1 METLLIKE
9 KQDLQKR
16 LNEATAKLQY
26 YSTLAMQLEGA
37 ILHCDEMLKK
47 IKDDSKT
54 DSKAGSEAGSK

>member
-1 METLLIKE
+1 MEKLLNSE

-16 LNEATAKLQY
+16 LNEAVSKLQQY
-26 YSTLAMQLEGA
+26 NTLVMQLEGA

-54 DSKAGSEAGSK
+54 NSEAISEAGSK

>member
-54 DSKAGSEAGSK
+54 DS